1 MNELKK
7 HIAQINQLCNLHE
20 VRSLFAFGSV
30 TTKNF
35 NINSDIDLVVDI
47 DSNAPLDYSDKYF
60 AIKFQLED
68 ILHRQVDLLEE
79 RAIKNPLL
87 KKEIDNTKVL
97 VYGR

>member
-1 MNELKK
+1 MNEFKK
-7 HIAQINQLCNLHE
+7 HIRQINELCKLHK

-30 TTKNF
+30 TTNKF

-47 DSNAPLDYSDKYF
+47 DSNDPLDYSDNYF